1 MVTYQQAHDCVEENS
16 NIIGMPVVGMTSNA
30 DMLAWNLNAGLLN
43 LTLAL
48 QPEFPIWSHFHPLSR
63 QLSRSVS
70 WFIVSDTLR
79 EVYPRDA

>member
-1 MVTYQQAHDCVEENS
+1 MIVSKRTNS

-63 QLSRSVS
+63 
-70 WFIVSDTLR
+70 
-79 EVYPRDA
+79 